1 MAQVRTENDELI
13 IYKPV
18 VTLMEA
24 EGQSHKAIRFYRES
38 NHNLSNAAAGAAS
51 SLDTP
56 QRARPLR
63 VLPNVSGFSTVFMP
77 GSSAGFLLRTAASSP
92 HLVRLRG
99 EFTQWLSGFDSAASG
114 CENGFIYVD
123 SESNIRVCQFPPNT
137 QFDYSWTLR
146 KIPLGEQ
153 VDHLT
158 YSTSSETYVIGTS
171 HNVEFR
177 LPDNDELHPEW
188 RNEAITFC
196 PEVPQSVVKVI
207 SPKTWT
213 VIDEYPLE
221 AAEHITAV
229 QNVNMEVSEN
239 THERRDLIV
248 VGTAIT
254 KGEDIPARGGIYV
267 FDVIDVVPDPE
278 KPETGRKLKLIG
290 KETVKGAVTALSG
303 IGGQGFLIVAQ
314 GQKCIVRGLKEDGSL
329 LPVAFM
335 DMSCYVSVA
344 KELKG
349 TGMCLLGDAVKGI
362 WFAGYSVGD
371 LSAQQPKDCC
381 CMTSQAHH

>member
-1 MAQVRTENDELI
+1 MQ
-13 IYKPV
+13 
-18 VTLMEA
+18 
-24 EGQSHKAIRFYRES
+24 
-38 NHNLSNAAAGAAS
+38 
-51 SLDTP
+51 

-63 VLPNVSGFSTVFMP
+63 VLPNISGCSTVFLP
-77 GSSAGFLLRTAASSP
+77 GSSAGFILRTAASSP

-99 EFTQWLSGFDSAASG
+99 EFAQWLSEFDSAATG

-123 SESNIRVCQFPPNT
+123 SESTIRACQFPPNT
-137 QFDYSWTLR
+137 IFDHPWTLR
-146 KIPLGEQ
+146 KIPLDEQ
-153 VDHLT
+153 VDYLT
-158 YSTSSETYVIGTS
+158 YSTSSETYVVGTS
-171 HNVEFR
+171 RNVEFK

-188 RNEAITFC
+188 RNEGITFC
-196 PEVPQSVVKVI
+196 PEVPQSSIKVI

-221 AAEHITAV
+221 IAEHVTAV

-239 THERRDLIV
+239 AHERKDLIV

-254 KGEDIPARGGIYV
+254 KGEDIPSRGCIYV

-303 IGGQGFLIVAQ
+303 IGGQGFVIVAQ
-314 GQKCIVRGLKEDGSL
+314 GQKCMVRGLKEDGSL

-362 WFAGYSVGD
+362 WFAGYSVRTQ
-371 LSAQQPKDCC
+371 LTTTPFSLHEQSTNVFHRRNP
-381 CMTSQAHH
+381 TE